1 MPLRGRVG
9 HAALLHGLP
18 QLYLNDLTDR
28 DELELLAGSRILIHF
43 YGAVG
48 DHILTE
54 TVSRRIQDVPPAT
67 DQKQEFTI
75 AQAGEIAISG
85 QNAQVWTVTLR
96 ADDRPTV
103 TLDQEFETDFF
114 GVSKL
119 GYRVTDDYGVT
130 EISAKIVL
138 DIDQLDRRYGLGVSP
153 DANEPMVVEIPLP
166 IAGSRRNFAEIW
178 QSDFSKDV
186 WVHMPVVMT
195 LSARDAAGQWGQ
207 SDPMIWI
214 CRGVGFLI
222 LLPPRSSKCGVIYF
236 GL

>member
-1 MPLRGRVG
+1 MQMPNAITWEGWVTPPDYT
-9 HAALLHGLP
+9 GLP

-43 YGAVG
+43 YGAMG

-75 AQAGEIAISG
+75 AQAGEIAITG
-85 QNAQVWTVTLR
+85 QNAHVWTVTLR

-103 TLDQEFETDFF
+103 TLDEAFETDFF

-130 EISAKIVL
+130 EISAKITCWIL
-138 DIDQLDRRYGLGVSP
+138 ISLIADTDLAFPQMRTNRWLSKSHC
-153 DANEPMVVEIPLP
+153 PLRGAARILP
-166 IAGSRRNFAEIW
+166 KFGNLIFQKKFGCIC
-178 QSDFSKDV
+178 
-186 WVHMPVVMT
+186 P
-195 LSARDAAGQWGQ
+195 LS
-207 SDPMIWI
+207 
-214 CRGVGFLI
+214 
-222 LLPPRSSKCGVIYF
+222 
-236 GL
+236 